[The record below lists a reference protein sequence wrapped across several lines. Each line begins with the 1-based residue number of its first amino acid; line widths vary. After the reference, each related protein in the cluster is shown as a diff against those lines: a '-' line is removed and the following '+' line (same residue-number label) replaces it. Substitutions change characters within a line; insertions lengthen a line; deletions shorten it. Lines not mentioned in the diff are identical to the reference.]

1 MRARSPCIRSGRK
14 KRRGQSHSSTVH
26 GDQDKTD
33 PSPVA
38 ARHGVPGSGS
48 LTAWEPVPHKT
59 RQKSGTEKRPA
70 EALIKDIRRATR
82 KHYGAE
88 EKIRIV
94 LEGLRGEE
102 SIAALCR
109 REGIAESLYYNWS
122 KEFLEAGK
130 KRLAGDTA
138 RAATTDEVKVLRKE
152 ARDLKEVV
160 AEQAL
165 ELRLLKKSMIADGGD
180 DE

>member
-1 MRARSPCIRSGRK
+1 M
-14 KRRGQSHSSTVH
+14 
-26 GDQDKTD
+26 
-33 PSPVA
+33 
-38 ARHGVPGSGS
+38 
-48 LTAWEPVPHKT
+48 
-59 RQKSGTEKRPA
+59 RQKAGSEKPSA
-70 EALIKDIRRATR
+70 ERVIKDIRRATR

-94 LEGLRGEE
+94 LDGLRGEE

-138 RAATTDEVKVLRKE
+138 RAATTDEVKELRRE
-152 ARDLKEVV
+152 TRDLKEVV

-180 DE
+180 EE

>member
-1 MRARSPCIRSGRK
+1 MRQKPGSK
-14 KRRGQSHSSTVH
+14 QSH
-26 GDQDKTD
+26 G
-33 PSPVA
+33 
-38 ARHGVPGSGS
+38 
-48 LTAWEPVPHKT
+48 
-59 RQKSGTEKRPA
+59 EK
-70 EALIKDIRRATR
+70 IVKDIRRVTR
-82 KHYGAE
+82 KQYSAE

-94 LEGLRGEE
+94 LDGLKGED
-102 SIAALCR
+102 SIAELCR
-109 REGIAESLYYNWS
+109 REGIAQSLYYSWS

-138 RAATTDEVKVLRKE
+138 RAATSSEVKVLRRE

-165 ELRLLKKSMIADGGD
+165 ELRLLKKSMLGDGGD

>member
-1 MRARSPCIRSGRK
+1 M
-14 KRRGQSHSSTVH
+14 
-26 GDQDKTD
+26 
-33 PSPVA
+33 
-38 ARHGVPGSGS
+38 
-48 LTAWEPVPHKT
+48 

-70 EALIKDIRRATR
+70 EAVIKDIRRATR

-88 EKIRIV
+88 DKIRIV
-94 LEGLRGEE
+94 LDGLRGEE

-130 KRLAGDTA
+130 RRLAGDTA
-138 RAATTDEVKVLRKE
+138 RAATSSEVKDLRQE
-152 ARDLKEVV
+152 AKALKEVV

-165 ELRLLKKSMIADGGD
+165 ELRLLKKSMIADGDG
-180 DE
+180 EE